1 MLGRH
6 SKATGRRSRR
16 ITALTVGAGVGL
28 GTLLLGPAAQAAT
41 APAGPGAGTSAA
53 PAGGD
58 PALVAGTPCTVTAKA
73 CVDLATRQSWLI
85 ADGKILGGPVPIM
98 PGAPDQPTPVGTFT
112 VQWKDPH
119 HVNTQGQPMPYST
132 FFADGGVAFHEGSLQ
147 RYSEGCVH
155 LSHDDAVHYYDVLQ
169 VGDEVQVH

>member
-1 MLGRH
+1 MSALSATSTSPASDDDDPGRDQGLSMALDRLLVRTQGTEHELAGPSARLGR
-6 SKATGRRSRR
+6 
-16 ITALTVGAGVGL
+16 L
-28 GTLLLGPAAQAAT
+28 GFVSG
-41 APAGPGAGTSAA
+41 
-53 PAGGD
+53 
-58 PALVAGTPCTVTAKA
+58 
-73 CVDLATRQSWLI
+73 
-85 ADGKILGGPVPIM
+85 ADGWHLFDEGLIGGLFRNGVPVRHVLF
-98 PGAPDQPTPVGTFT
+98 DRVGTFT